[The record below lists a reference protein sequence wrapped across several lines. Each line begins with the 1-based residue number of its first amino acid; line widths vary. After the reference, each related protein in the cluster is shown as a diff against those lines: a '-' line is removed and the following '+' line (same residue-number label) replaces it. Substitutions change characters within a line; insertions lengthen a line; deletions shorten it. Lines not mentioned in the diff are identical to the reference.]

1 MSPRVCDPELPWG
14 NWLRGEHVDGTTVF
28 VDDETGERWPSLR
41 VAFWNGRLRMP
52 DVNGRPPAE
61 LLETM
66 HAVLVATIRRK
77 PTLHEQL
84 GDLFERS
91 RLYLRLFHLW
101 LAREG
106 LIELEENGHGAKALT
121 AEGMAVVHM
130 LLATRP
136 YDVRKQRPS
145 GATIAQLCELGLGP
159 EPREDR
165 LSRVEQAAARWDVAF
180 LRRHEAGR
188 PSIILS
194 KRGDGV
200 VPIFETVWT
209 LGLGTNEQRDRFYD
223 WLCRRMD
230 RWSDW
235 GELATSYGSD
245 RLTHHLLELAVTT
258 FGDPEDI
265 STAKEEQPALVSTT
279 TD

>member
-1 MSPRVCDPELPWG
+1 MTPRVIDPELPWG
-14 NWLRGEHVDGTTVF
+14 NWLRGEHVNGTTVF

-41 VAFWNGRLRMP
+41 VAFWTGRLRMP
-52 DVNGRPPAE
+52 NVDGRPPTE

-77 PTLHEQL
+77 PTLHEQQ

-91 RLYLRLFHLW
+91 KLYLRLFHLW

-106 LIELEENGHGAKALT
+106 LVELEENGHGAKALT
-121 AEGMAVVHM
+121 AEGMAVIHM

-136 YDVRKQRPS
+136 YDVRQQRPS
-145 GATIAQLCELGLGP
+145 AATIAQLCELGLGP
-159 EPREDR
+159 EGREDR
-165 LSRVEQAAARWDVAF
+165 LARVEKAAARWDVAF

-209 LGLGTNEQRDRFYD
+209 LGLGSEEQRDRFYE
-223 WLCRRMD
+223 WMCIRMD
-230 RWSDW
+230 RWPDW
-235 GELATSYGSD
+235 GEMATSYGSE
-245 RLTHHLLELAVTT
+245 RLTHHLLEAVVATLADGEVGNQIPGIACDT
-258 FGDPEDI
+258 
-265 STAKEEQPALVSTT
+265 
-279 TD
+279 